1 MASSGLDERGEP
13 IYDTEDDTESSD
25 SYSPGI
31 VVYPATT
38 PSEDRT
44 MDIHLLHEKYEDK
57 PITQVPMGVL
67 DRLFWEL
74 HIHLVSID
82 GLKRD
87 GLWRIDMWSRGK
99 RRRIQTQARAAVDEE
114 KMRSVLNTLAKN
126 SNSISEGWVGVLEKW
141 LIT

>member
-1 MASSGLDERGEP
+1 
-13 IYDTEDDTESSD
+13 
-25 SYSPGI
+25 
-31 VVYPATT
+31 
-38 PSEDRT
+38 
-44 MDIHLLHEKYEDK
+44 
-57 PITQVPMGVL
+57 MGVI

-74 HIHLVSID
+74 HIHLMTRD
-82 GLKRD
+82 TQKRM
-87 GLWRIDMWSRGK
+87 GIWRIDMWSRGK

>member
-13 IYDTEDDTESSD
+13 IYDTEDDTESSE
-25 SYSPGI
+25 SYSLGI
-31 VVYPATT
+31 DPPAT
-38 PSEDRT
+38 PLEDLR

-57 PITQVPMGVL
+57 PITQVPYGVI

-74 HIHLVSID
+74 HIHL
-82 GLKRD
+82 GFRERAKRMGCWD
-87 GLWRIDMWSRGK
+87 IEWWSRGK

-126 SNSISEGWVGVLEKW
+126 SNSISEGWVGALKKW
-141 LIT
+141 LVR

>member
-13 IYDTEDDTESSD
+13 IYDTEDDTESSE
-25 SYSPGI
+25 SYSLGI
-31 VVYPATT
+31 DPPTT
-38 PSEDRT
+38 PSEDLT

-126 SNSISEGWVGVLEKW
+126 SNSISEGWVGALKKW
-141 LIT
+141 LVT